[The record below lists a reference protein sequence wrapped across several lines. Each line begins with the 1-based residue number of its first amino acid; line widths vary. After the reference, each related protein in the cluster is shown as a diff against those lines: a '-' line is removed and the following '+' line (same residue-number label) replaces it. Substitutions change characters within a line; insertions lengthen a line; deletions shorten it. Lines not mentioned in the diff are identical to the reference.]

1 MLIRREAIRRFIEA
15 DLYAITDAPHARG
28 RSTEEVAAA
37 MLAAGIRII
46 QYREKDKA
54 PRTKLTECRALRALT
69 RQAGALFI
77 VNDHPDLALLTE
89 ADGVHVGQQDYPPGE
104 VRRLVGPELL
114 IGVSTHAPA
123 EALRAQQDAAVDY
136 IGVGPLFAT
145 RTKRDVC
152 AAVGLEYLD
161 FVVRNIELPFVA
173 IGGIKLHN
181 IRQVVER
188 GARTVAAVTEITGAP
203 DIGEIVGKLREQMV
217 FDQIY

>member
-1 MLIRREAIRRFIEA
+1 MLIRREAMRRFIGA
-15 DLYAITDAPHARG
+15 GLYGITDAPHSRG
-28 RSTEEVAAA
+28 RSTGEVAAA
-37 MLAAGIRII
+37 MLTAGIRII
-46 QYREKDKA
+46 QYREKDKD
-54 PRTKLTECRALRALT
+54 PRTKLAECRELRALT

-89 ADGVHVGQQDYPPGE
+89 ADGVHVGQKDYPPGE
-104 VRRLVGPELL
+104 VRRLVGPDML

-152 AAVGLEYLD
+152 EAVGLAYLD
-161 FVVRNIELPFVA
+161 FVVQNITLPFVA

-188 GARTVAAVTEITGAP
+188 GARIVAAVTEITGAS
-203 DIGEIVGKLREQMV
+203 DIGEIVDKLRGQMV
-217 FDQIY
+217 FD